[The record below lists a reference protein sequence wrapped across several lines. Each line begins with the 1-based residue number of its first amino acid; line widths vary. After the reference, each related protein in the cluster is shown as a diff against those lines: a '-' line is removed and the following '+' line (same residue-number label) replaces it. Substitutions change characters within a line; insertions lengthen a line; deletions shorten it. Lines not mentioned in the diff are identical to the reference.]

1 MPRSCLAVAPA
12 AALVALVLAAPAP
25 AFVHSCSPRFHVRDR
40 LAAIATITSVRNVT
54 CRRALG
60 VVRRN
65 GRRAGNKAFGPTGSR
80 FRLGKWRC
88 TVTFRLEEDHK
99 ARCVRGRA
107 AFRVDYGS

>member
-1 MPRSCLAVAPA
+1 MLRFRLAVASA
-12 AALVALVLAAPAP
+12 AALATLVLASPAS
-25 AFVHSCSPRFHVRDR
+25 AFVHSCSPRFQVMNR
-40 LAAIATITSVRNVT
+40 LAEFATITSVRNVT

-65 GRRAGNKAFGPTGSR
+65 GRHAGNRAFGRPGSR

-99 ARCVRGRA
+99 A
-107 AFRVDYGS
+107 

>member
-1 MPRSCLAVAPA
+1 MKRLLAVASA
-12 AALVALVLAAPAP
+12 AALVALVFAAPAP
-25 AFVHSCSPRFHVRDR
+25 AFVHSCSQRFTVQNA
-40 LAAIATITSVRNVT
+40 LAEFSTITSVRNVS

-65 GRRAGNKAFGPTGSR
+65 GRRAAPHAFGRPGSR

-88 TVTFRLEEDHK
+88 TVFFRLEEDHK

>member
-1 MPRSCLAVAPA
+1 MARFRLAVALA
-12 AALVALVLAAPAP
+12 AALGALVFAAPAP
-25 AFVHSCSPRFHVRDR
+25 AFVHSCSRRFMVQNR
-40 LAAIATITSVRNVT
+40 LAEFSTITSVRNVT

-65 GRRAGNKAFGPTGSR
+65 GRRAAPHAFGRPGSR

-88 TVTFRLEEDHK
+88 TVFYSVEEAHR

-107 AFRVDYGS
+107 AFRVDYGD

>member
-1 MPRSCLAVAPA
+1 
-12 AALVALVLAAPAP
+12 
-25 AFVHSCSPRFHVRDR
+25 VHSCSQRFHVGGR
-40 LAAIATITSVRNVT
+40 LADIATITSVRNVG

-65 GRRAGNKAFGPTGSR
+65 GRRAGNRAFGPPGSR

-88 TVTFRLEEDHK
+88 TVFFRLEEDHQ

-107 AFRVDYGS
+107 AFRVDYGA

>member
-1 MPRSCLAVAPA
+1 MKRLCLAGA
-12 AALVALVLAAPAP
+12 AAAVLTFVVAAPAP
-25 AFVHSCSPRFHVRDR
+25 AFVRSCSPRFTVHNT
-40 LAAIATITSVRNVT
+40 LADLATITSVRNVT

-65 GRRAGNKAFGPTGSR
+65 GRRAAPHAFGRPGSR

-88 TVTFRLEEDHK
+88 TVFFRLEEDHR

-107 AFRVDYGS
+107 AFRVDYGD